1 VAPLKTQGAQK
12 DLSWKRGT
20 PKNTRDSKKL
30 LMKKEALLKMQW
42 AQKKIS
48 NEKKGT
54 PKNTR
59 GLKRP
64 LMKKKSPLK
73 IQEAQKNL
81 WWKKSHP

>member
-1 VAPLKTQGAQK
+1 
-12 DLSWKRGT
+12 
-20 PKNTRDSKKL
+20 
-30 LMKKEALLKMQW
+30 MKKEALLKMQW

-64 LMKKKSPLK
+64 LMKKKVTPKNARGSKKPLMKKESPLK
-73 IQEAQKNL
+73 MQGA
-81 WWKKSHP
+81 

>member
-1 VAPLKTQGAQK
+1 
-12 DLSWKRGT
+12 
-20 PKNTRDSKKL
+20 
-30 LMKKEALLKMQW
+30 MKKEALLKMQW

-81 WWKKSHP
+81 